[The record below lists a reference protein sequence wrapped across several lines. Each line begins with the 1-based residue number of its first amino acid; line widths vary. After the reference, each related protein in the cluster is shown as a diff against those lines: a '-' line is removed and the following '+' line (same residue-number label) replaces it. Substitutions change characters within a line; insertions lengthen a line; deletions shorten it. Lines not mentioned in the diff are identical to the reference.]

1 MGGVIMDDY
10 LARKLTTKRKRT
22 KIETYVF
29 EGDDEISENV
39 TTLSQRT
46 IEKLQEELQMSNKKY
61 RTLQK
66 QYIQTKEAMD
76 KHALIL
82 ANFSDWVNTLDLM
95 LSEAKD
101 AVGVLKDQI
110 DDLELDTKKI

>member
-1 MGGVIMDDY
+1 MGDIIMDDY
-10 LARKLTTKRKRT
+10 LSRKLATKKKRT
-22 KIETYVF
+22 KVETYVF
-29 EGDDEISENV
+29 EGDDEISDNV

-46 IEKLQEELQMSNKKY
+46 IEKLQEELQATNTKY
-61 RTLQK
+61 RLIHK
-66 QYIQTKEAMD
+66 QYNQTKEALD
-76 KHALIL
+76 KHAMIL

-110 DDLELDTKKI
+110 DDLGLEKK

>member
-1 MGGVIMDDY
+1 MSDY
-10 LARKLTTKRKRT
+10 LSKRLSAKKKKT

-29 EGDDEISENV
+29 EGDNEISKTV

-66 QYIQTKEAMD
+66 QYNQTKEAMD
-76 KHALIL
+76 KHAMIL

-101 AVGVLKDQI
+101 AVGILKDQI
-110 DDLELDTKKI
+110 DDLGLEAKKDLK